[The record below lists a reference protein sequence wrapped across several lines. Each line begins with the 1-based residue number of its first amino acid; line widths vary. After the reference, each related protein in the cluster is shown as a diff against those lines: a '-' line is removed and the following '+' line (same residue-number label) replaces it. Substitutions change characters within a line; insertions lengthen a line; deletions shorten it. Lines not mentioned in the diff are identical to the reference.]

1 MHHCLRKVGTV
12 RLWGWVTM
20 GIALHGILIFCWPV
34 RRALK
39 RGPRVLVMKNAYAI
53 IVLVGLAGTVAVG
66 CREDGGPD
74 QGRQEMEDACALGYG
89 ACRNNCD
96 KKALGASCRLCCYQ
110 KNVACLTAGD
120 YGFEACIQ

>member
-1 MHHCLRKVGTV
+1 MRNRLRKVAAVGF
-12 RLWGWVTM
+12 LGGVTM
-20 GIALHGILIFCWPV
+20 GIALHVILTFCWAV
-34 RRALK
+34 RRVLK

-53 IVLVGLAGTVAVG
+53 IVLVGLTGTVALG

-89 ACRNNCD
+89 ACLNNCD

-120 YGFEACIQ
+120 YGFDACVQ